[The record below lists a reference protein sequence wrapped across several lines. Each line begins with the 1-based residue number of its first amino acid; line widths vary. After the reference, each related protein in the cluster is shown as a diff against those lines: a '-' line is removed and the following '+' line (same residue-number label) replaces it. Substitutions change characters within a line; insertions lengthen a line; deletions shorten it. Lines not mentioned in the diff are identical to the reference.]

1 MKKLVIIFVL
11 LLSATVSAQMVD
23 NAEIENINSQPT
35 LGLSPSPSSFSLIDL
50 SRINWSHSYSVS
62 FFSGGYGS
70 GQVGVYNANI
80 FYEVSSK
87 LSLSL
92 NLGVAHDP
100 GSLFNNNQNTN
111 ARFLPGFNLD
121 YHPSENFRVS
131 IGMQTYSG
139 YDPYYYRNRYSP
151 LR

>member
-1 MKKLVIIFVL
+1 MKKFIIIFVVL
-11 LLSATVSAQMVD
+11 LAATVSAQMAD
-23 NAEIENINSQPT
+23 NAAIENINSQPA
-35 LGLSPSPSSFSLIDL
+35 LGLNPSPSSFSLIDL

-80 FYEVSSK
+80 HYEFSSK

-92 NLGVAHDP
+92 DIGVAHNP

-111 ARFLPGFNLD
+111 AIFLPGFNLD

-131 IGMQTYSG
+131 IGMQTYNG
-139 YDPYYYRNRYSP
+139 YDPYYYRNRYS
-151 LR
+151 LFR